1 MTRLFQFLV
10 PVIRWVTRRQW
21 VVLVVATACT
31 LVSLALARNLQV
43 DPDFANLLP
52 EQYPSV
58 RALERVRAT
67 VGGGETSVDVAIA
80 SPSFSANIR
89 FAEALEPRVMEL
101 RDAGTGERYFVRSE
115 FRRDTDFLQANAL
128 YFATEQELDQLE
140 IYLEEAIID
149 ARLEANPFYFALDE
163 EESQEGPPIAVREAY
178 DYLVG
183 TEYHLSADSTIL
195 VVRFFTAG
203 STSDV
208 SYIERLYGD
217 LERLVDSLEP
227 ENFHPE
233 MATVLAG
240 RLWRQ
245 RIEVRAITDDVA
257 GSFGMGVLCVLAVI
271 VCYFLAKRIR
281 LLPQV
286 TPRGVL
292 SELARTPVTA
302 MLIGIPLMM
311 SLIWTAAVGYVLF
324 GTLNIM
330 TSALGLVLF
339 GLGIDYGI
347 HFYARYLE
355 ERGGGNTVEEA
366 LVRTFVGSGQAI
378 AVGAL
383 TTAGALFVLVFAD
396 FKGFS
401 EFGFLAGT
409 GVLSA
414 LAAMLIVMP
423 ALISVSERLRL
434 LGIMDSA
441 AAEGPSRGRFPA
453 TGLVLGLGAGLAV
466 LGLVRAPSVEFEYRF
481 GVLEP
486 TYEEWDAVH
495 ETVSQAYYAQN
506 RRNPAYIV
514 LDDPGETGRVVD
526 ALRQSAQRD
535 TTLQIVDAD
544 SFRTTI
550 RSIES
555 LEERFPLAAEARV
568 AKLERIAYI
577 RDSLLADPLISSKRD
592 EDLSR
597 LRQAAQTRQPLEV
610 ADLPEDLR
618 ERFTSRLGTV
628 GGIITVFPAV
638 GLSDGRLSMAFAED
652 VGTVRTE
659 DGKVYHAGSTSIVAA
674 DMLRLMRKEAP
685 YMVLATLLI
694 VAILMWINFGR
705 LRWTVLALLPLLVGV
720 LWMLLLMDVL
730 AMRLNFYNM
739 VVLPAVIGIGNDAG
753 AHIVHRYREEG
764 SASILKV
771 LRSTGEHVAVGAIT
785 TMVGFGGLLFSFH
798 PGLQSV
804 GALAVVGIASA
815 LASAL
820 LVIPAAI
827 QWLEDRQQAGRQIRP
842 GGNGN
847 RQSW

>member
-1 MTRLFQFLV
+1 MTRFFLTLI
-10 PVIRWVTRRQW
+10 PVIRWVAGHRW
-21 VVLVVATACT
+21 VVLATATVCT
-31 LVSLALARNLQV
+31 LFSLALARNLHV

-52 EQYPSV
+52 DRYPSV

-67 VGGGETSVDVAIA
+67 VGGGETSVDVAIE
-80 SPSFSANIR
+80 SPSFSANVG
-89 FAEALEPRVMEL
+89 FAEELVPAVMAL
-101 RDAGTGERYFVRSE
+101 RDAGTGDKYFVRSE
-115 FRRDTDFLQANAL
+115 FRRNTEFLQDNAL
-128 YFATEQELDQLE
+128 YLATEDELDQLE
-140 IYLEEAIID
+140 TYLEGLIVD
-149 ARLEANPFYFALDE
+149 ARLEANPFYFELDDE
-163 EESQEGPPIAVREAY
+163 ESEEEPPIAVRDAY
-178 DYLVG
+178 EYLVG
-183 TEYHLSADSTIL
+183 NEYHLSADSTIL

-208 SYIERLYGD
+208 SYIERLYDD
-217 LERLVDSLEP
+217 LERLVATLEP
-227 ENFHPE
+227 QQFHPA

-257 GSFGMGVLCVLAVI
+257 GSFGIGVLCVLASI
-271 VCYFLAKRIR
+271 VCYFLFKRIR
-281 LLPQV
+281 LLPSL
-286 TPRGVL
+286 TPRAVVR
-292 SELARTPVTA
+292 ELARTPLTA
-302 MLIGIPLMM
+302 VLIGVPLMM
-311 SLIWTAAVGYVLF
+311 SLIWTAATGYLAF

-355 ERGGGNTVEEA
+355 ERSSGKVAEDA
-366 LVRTFVGSGQAI
+366 LVRTFIGSGQAI

-401 EFGFLAGT
+401 EFGFLAAT
-409 GVLSA
+409 GVLFA
-414 LAAMLIVMP
+414 LAAMLIVLP
-423 ALISVSERLRL
+423 ALIAVSEHLGL
-434 LGIMDSA
+434 LGDMEDA
-441 AAEGPSRGRFPA
+441 VAEGGPRGRFPLA
-453 TGLVLGLGAGLAV
+453 GLALGVGAGLAI
-466 LGLVRAPSVEFEYRF
+466 LGLVRAPEVEFEYRF

-495 ETVSQAYYAQN
+495 GTVSQAYYAQN

-514 LDDPGETGRVVD
+514 LDNPADTGPVVQ
-526 ALRQSAQRD
+526 ALRLAAERD
-535 TTLQIVDAD
+535 TVLQIVDAD

-555 LEERFPLAAEARV
+555 LEERFPVSAEAQAR
-568 AKLERIAYI
+568 KLERIAYI
-577 RDSLLADPLISSKRD
+577 RDSLLADPLIGSHWND
-592 EDLSR
+592 DLSR
-597 LRQAAQTRQPLEV
+597 LRQASQTRQPLEV

-618 ERFTSRLGTV
+618 ERFTSRQGTI

-652 VGTVRTE
+652 VGTVRTS
-659 DGKVYHAGSTSIVAA
+659 DGKVFHAGSTSIVAA
-674 DMLRLMRKEAP
+674 EMLRLMRKEAP

-694 VAILMWINFGR
+694 VALLMWINFTK
-705 LRWTVLALLPLLVGV
+705 LRWAILALLPLFVGV
-720 LWMLLLMDVL
+720 LWMLLLMDVFG
-730 AMRLNFYNM
+730 MRLNFYNM

-753 AHIVHRYREEG
+753 AHMVHRYREEG

-771 LRSTGEHVAVGAIT
+771 LRSTGEHVAVGAAT

-804 GALAVVGIASA
+804 GALAVVGIAST
-815 LASAL
+815 LVSAL
-820 LVIPAAI
+820 IVVPASI
-827 QWLEDRQQAGRQIRP
+827 QWLEDRRQTK
-842 GGNGN
+842 
-847 RQSW
+847 